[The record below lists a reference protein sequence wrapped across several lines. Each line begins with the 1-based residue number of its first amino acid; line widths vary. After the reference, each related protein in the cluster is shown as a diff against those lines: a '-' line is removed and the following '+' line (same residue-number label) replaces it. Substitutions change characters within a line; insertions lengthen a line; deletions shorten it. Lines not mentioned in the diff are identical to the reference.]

1 MLPNEQRKTKKRLRE
16 HHRNLSY
23 EEKIKKEIML
33 TLEIKI
39 YQTQTEKKQEYMKSQ
54 YYKRKKLLNDLINPS
69 KLIFKIRIF

>member
-39 YQTQTEKKQEYMKSQ
+39 Y
-54 YYKRKKLLNDLINPS
+54 
-69 KLIFKIRIF
+69 

>member
-16 HHRNLSY
+16 HDRNLSY

-39 YQTQTEKKQEYMKSQ
+39 Y
-54 YYKRKKLLNDLINPS
+54 
-69 KLIFKIRIF
+69 